1 MERSLNQPLSQAL
14 NPKKSQLL
22 PALLLVLG
30 LIVALSAATYGYL
43 ESRRTE
49 QVIIAV
55 RDVPFGQQITADD
68 LGTIELPLHRPT
80 QLTGLSDPAA
90 IIGTWAAREIGP
102 NDVIQTTMVMDSAP
116 DQPVYPSG
124 QQLDKDTVP
133 VPFSIA
139 TIGPLTVRDFVNV
152 GYNAASGDPQL
163 CANNGGT
170 VQSASAPTSEATDG
184 TAQPRPFA
192 CRLLQRVKVLYV
204 DDGKQLAYLQMTP
217 YQSHTIWALQAAG
230 VSMWGERYGASSDE
244 LPAMDR
250 LDAGQISTERLT
262 MTLSD
267 TLKLYNPQGMGGG
280 IPTEGGAIPGSSS
293 AIPGQQAIPG
303 AQPTA
308 APAEG
313 AQTKP

>member
-1 MERSLNQPLSQAL
+1 MASSPTSLNQPLSQAL
-14 NPKKSQLL
+14 NPKKSNLL

-30 LIVALSAATYGYL
+30 LIIALSAAAYGYL

-49 QVIIAV
+49 AVLIAV

-80 QLTGLSDPAA
+80 QVTGISNPALVIGKWAGRQIGQSDLLQPS
-90 IIGTWAAREIGP
+90 
-102 NDVIQTTMVMDSAP
+102 MLMDAAP

-124 QQLDKDTVP
+124 QKLDKDTVP
-133 VPFSIA
+133 VPFSTA
-139 TIGPLTVRDFVNV
+139 TIGPLTFHDLVNI
-152 GYNAASGDPQL
+152 GYNVTSGDPQL
-163 CANNGGT
+163 CLSNGGT
-170 VQSASAPTSEATDG
+170 VQITAPASAPISADDQ
-184 TAQPRPFA
+184 AQPRPFA

-204 DDGKQLAYLQMTP
+204 DDGKGIAYLQLTP
-217 YQSHTIWALQAAG
+217 YQSHVIWALQAAG

-250 LDAGQISTERLT
+250 LDAAQVDSARLT

-280 IPTEGGAIPGSSS
+280 IPGATT
-293 AIPGQQAIPG
+293 IPGQTTSTLGQPG
-303 AQPTA
+303 L
-308 APAEG
+308 APPAPIE
-313 AQTKP
+313 QK